1 MKKTVL
7 VIEDSSDVRSLISD
21 MLEMSGFECMLA
33 ENGLIGVEMARR
45 HRPDLILCDVRM
57 PELDGYGT
65 LEALRKDE
73 ATASLPFIFLTGLC
87 DTQQMRQG
95 MVLGAD
101 EYLTKPFTVAEL
113 ICAVNARLE
122 KEERIVRQPE
132 GAAEEKVEALP
143 ENSSTA
149 LPPERPL

>member
-21 MLEMSGFECMLA
+21 MLEMSGFDSILA
-33 ENGLIGVEMARR
+33 ENGLIGVEMARL

-87 DTQQMRQG
+87 DEGQMRQG
-95 MVLGAD
+95 MDLGAD
-101 EYLTKPFTVAEL
+101 DYITKPFTVAEL

-122 KEERIVRQPE
+122 KQERIMRQPE
-132 GAAEEKVEALP
+132 GPAEEKMETLQ
-143 ENSSTA
+143 ENSGHA